1 MRAVVIGTGPA
12 GITAA
17 ETLRSLDPSGSVV
30 ALSSEP
36 FPPYSPPAMAD
47 HFLTGREQTL
57 FWKGED
63 ISDRLGIEERRDVVV
78 EAVDTDNKEVVL
90 LGGERIGYEGL
101 VIASGSRLY
110 APIDGSDYPGVLNFK
125 SLRTAEALVE
135 RVHSGEAKSA
145 LIVGSGFIGTEL
157 AILLTDLGVDVKM
170 VERLS
175 WIMPRVLDSQT
186 AEIAEKAL
194 VERGVRLQF
203 DALVTQFLGDPR
215 QPTVRFE
222 NGEEES
228 ADLVVAATG
237 VKPHVEFLD
246 GSGVVVNWG
255 IQVDDRMLTSIP
267 FVVAAGDVAE
277 AADWLTGERY
287 VHAIFPNAV
296 IQGRLAAMNLLGI
309 ESRYEGAEAMN
320 SLKHLGVPI
329 VAMGTMS
336 NPDEIVSFRSDNALR
351 TVYLRDGR
359 IIGVQ
364 LAGDISSAGL
374 YRSLM
379 LRRTN
384 VESFRKQLADPRF
397 DVAKLVFATSS
408 DMVA

>member
-1 MRAVVIGTGPA
+1 MRVVVIGTGPA

-17 ETLRSLDPSGSVV
+17 ETLRNLDPSGSVV
-30 ALSSEP
+30 VLSSEP

-47 HFLTGREQTL
+47 HFLSGREQTL

-63 ISDRLGIEERRDVVV
+63 ISDRLGIKERRDVVV
-78 EAVDTDNKEVVL
+78 EAVDVDNKEVVL
-90 LGGERIGYEGL
+90 SGGERIGYEGL

-110 APIDGSDYPGVLNFK
+110 APIDGAEYPGVLNFK

-135 RVHSGEAKSA
+135 RVRSGEARNA

-157 AILLTDLGVDVKM
+157 AILLTDLGVEVKM

-175 WIMPRVLDSQT
+175 WVMPRVLDSQT

-194 VERGVRLQF
+194 VARGVRLQF
-203 DALVTQFLGDPR
+203 GALVTQFVGDPR
-215 QPTVRFE
+215 KPAVRFE

-246 GSGVVVNWG
+246 GSGVAVNWG
-255 IQVDDRMLTSIP
+255 IQVDDRMFTSVP
-267 FVVAAGDVAE
+267 SVVAAGDVAE

-296 IQGRLAAMNLLGI
+296 VQGRLAAMNLLGI

-336 NPDEIVSFRSDNALR
+336 NPDETVSFRSDDALR
-351 TVYLRDGR
+351 TIYLRDGR

-384 VESFRKQLADPRF
+384 VEHFRNELADPSF
-397 DVAKLVFATSS
+397 EVARLVFAAPSE
-408 DMVA
+408 MVA

>member
-1 MRAVVIGTGPA
+1 MRVVVIGTGPA

-17 ETLRSLDPSGSVV
+17 ETLRNLDPSGSVV
-30 ALSSEP
+30 VLSSEP

-47 HFLTGREQTL
+47 HFLSGREQTL

-63 ISDRLGIEERRDVVV
+63 ISDRLGIKERRDVVV
-78 EAVDTDNKEVVL
+78 EAVDVDNKEVVL
-90 LGGERIGYEGL
+90 SGGERIGYEGL

-110 APIDGSDYPGVLNFK
+110 APIDGAEYPGVLNFK

-135 RVHSGEAKSA
+135 RVRSGEARNA

-157 AILLTDLGVDVKM
+157 AILLTDLGVEVKM

-175 WIMPRVLDSQT
+175 WVMPRVLDSQT

-203 DALVTQFLGDPR
+203 GALVTQFVGDPR
-215 QPTVRFE
+215 KPAVRFE

-246 GSGVVVNWG
+246 GSGVAVNWG
-255 IQVDDRMLTSIP
+255 IQVDDRMFTSIP
-267 FVVAAGDVAE
+267 SVVAAGDVAE

-296 IQGRLAAMNLLGI
+296 VQGRLAAMNLLGI

-336 NPDEIVSFRSDNALR
+336 NPDETVSFRSDDALR
-351 TVYLRDGR
+351 TIYLRDGR

-384 VESFRKQLADPRF
+384 VEHFRNELADPGF
-397 DVAKLVFATSS
+397 EVARLVFAAPSE
-408 DMVA
+408 MVA

>member
-1 MRAVVIGTGPA
+1 MRVVVIGTGPA

-17 ETLRSLDPSGSVV
+17 ETLRNLDPSGSVV
-30 ALSSEP
+30 VLSSEP

-47 HFLTGREQTL
+47 HFLSGREQTL

-63 ISDRLGIEERRDVVV
+63 ISDRLGIKERRDVVV
-78 EAVDTDNKEVVL
+78 EAVDVDNKEVVL
-90 LGGERIGYEGL
+90 SGGERIGYEGL

-110 APIDGSDYPGVLNFK
+110 APIDGAEYPGVLNFK

-135 RVHSGEAKSA
+135 RVRSGEARNA

-157 AILLTDLGVDVKM
+157 AILLTDLGVEVKM

-175 WIMPRVLDSQT
+175 WVMPRVLDSQT

-203 DALVTQFLGDPR
+203 GALVTQFVGDPR
-215 QPTVRFE
+215 KPAVRFE

-246 GSGVVVNWG
+246 GSGVAVNWG
-255 IQVDDRMLTSIP
+255 IQVDDRMFTSVP
-267 FVVAAGDVAE
+267 SVVAAGDVAE

-296 IQGRLAAMNLLGI
+296 VQGRLAAMNLLGI

-336 NPDEIVSFRSDNALR
+336 NPDETVSFRSDDALR
-351 TVYLRDGR
+351 TIYLRDGR

-384 VESFRKQLADPRF
+384 VEHFRNELADPGF
-397 DVAKLVFATSS
+397 EVARLVFAAPSE
-408 DMVA
+408 MVA